1 MTNPVDMKDIKITLK
16 SKVLHR
22 DKFDEMGQ
30 QFVQQ
35 EEKKTCLKRKAVQ
48 TSTPAKR
55 AFIKPGAASL
65 NFSSPNISQSIVEDL
80 EQDDVVLSQGSSG
93 YFSQSSIFS
102 DC

>member
-1 MTNPVDMKDIKITLK
+1 MNEPVDMKNLKITLK
-16 SKVLHR
+16 SKLLHR

-35 EEKKTCLKRKAVQ
+35 EEKKISLKRKAVQ

-55 AFIKPGAASL
+55 ASVVKADNASVSF
-65 NFSSPNISQSIVEDL
+65 NSPNVSQSTSEDDFV
-80 EQDDVVLSQGSSG
+80 QSQGSSG